1 MLRSTD
7 RLPYVILSMHQ
18 PSSLLVMIEKVF
30 LAQLTEYS
38 SSWFFSRSSPVL
50 SSSTRLPPSAW

>member
-1 MLRSTD
+1 
-7 RLPYVILSMHQ
+7 MHQ